1 MKSVSTLL
9 LTLTFTSL
17 VVAQAAVFAPING
30 VYNGLFFETNG
41 YWQQSSGSI
50 NITTTSRGRYTA
62 RLQIGPKRYSFSG
75 QFDADGRVD
84 RQVLRYYDNPLTVR
98 FQVDSDD
105 PDLIVGSVSD
115 GTWTSDLFADR
126 AVFNGR
132 SSISPDTGQYTMA
145 ILGDFTSTNNPGGI
159 SVGTIAVDKA
169 GRVRFAA

>member
-62 RLQIGPKRYSFSG
+62 RPQIGPKRYSFSG

-105 PDLIVGSVSD
+105 PDFPIWANRQLAIDNVRNCGREVRHLIVDQVDDGSSP
-115 GTWTSDLFADR
+115 F
-126 AVFNGR
+126 
-132 SSISPDTGQYTMA
+132 SSAMRQ
-145 ILGDFTSTNNPGGI
+145 
-159 SVGTIAVDKA
+159 
-169 GRVRFAA
+169 